1 MKNTVKSLILLLAV
15 SFAAQLSAQTSGVLW
30 VGSRSSNA
38 NANAVHSFITETYD
52 AFANGDDAK
61 GWAGYTEEAAEIDP
75 MGNITFGKKAL
86 LEGWDG
92 FMKMADEKP
101 VFTYSNV
108 LVRML
113 TNDVALAV
121 FDSEADIKIG
131 GQQVGGK
138 TKGMAVLRKIN
149 GQWKLEFD
157 SITPIIPMPEQG
169 K

>member
-1 MKNTVKSLILLLAV
+1 MKNAVKSLILLFVV
-15 SFAAQLSAQTSGVLW
+15 SFAAQMSAQSAGALW
-30 VGSRSSNA
+30 AGSRSSNA
-38 NANAVHSFITETYD
+38 NANAVHNFITECYD
-52 AFANGDDAK
+52 AFSNGDVAK
-61 GWAGYTEEAAEIDP
+61 GYAGYTEEAAEIDP
-75 MGNITFGKKAL
+75 TGNIIFGKKAL
-86 LEGWDG
+86 KEGWEG
-92 FMKMADEKP
+92 FIKIVDEKP
-101 VFTYSNV
+101 KFNYSNV

-113 TNDVALAV
+113 TDDVALAV

-157 SITPIIPMPEQG
+157 SITPIIPMPEEG